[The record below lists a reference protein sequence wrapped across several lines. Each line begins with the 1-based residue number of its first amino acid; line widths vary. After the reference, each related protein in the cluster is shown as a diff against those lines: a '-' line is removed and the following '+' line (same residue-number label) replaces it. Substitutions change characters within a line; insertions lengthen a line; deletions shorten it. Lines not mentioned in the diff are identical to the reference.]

1 MPDVYITCYKIVLSP
16 EAPSGVMAVR
26 VEDDEQARVAGRQWR
41 RHVVAAQLLVGRRLA
56 DVLALLVRV

>member
-41 RHVVAAQLLVGRRLA
+41 RHVVAAQLDRKSV
-56 DVLALLVRV
+56 V